1 MIEVGWLRCG
11 KSFKGEGGDF
21 KGDTLFDREPVK
33 SAKGWRNV
41 IASLVIGKDD
51 ASKRVLDGLK
61 AVEGSVREIVK
72 EGITVIE
79 ARRNK
84 RVGEGDSSIG
94 VKERS
99 NLSEGPKLE
108 EGGLTDSGDVV
119 CEGVVRIEGNSEVEG
134 SSGRRDSVVVKGNG
148 GVDDLGTLLRCANDE
163 EFSFGRVKGKFVGGE
178 PEVKRVKDVSKSG
191 KRRRIVGR
199 GEGDVK
205 LGVIS
210 IEMKVNIRGGKYVR
224 ERGGV

>member
-61 AVEGSVREIVK
+61 AVERSVREIVE

-79 ARRNK
+79 AGRNK
-84 RVGEGDSSIG
+84 RVGEGDSSVG

-148 GVDDLGTLLRCANDE
+148 RVDDLGALLRCANDE

-178 PEVKRVKDVSKSG
+178 
-191 KRRRIVGR
+191 
-199 GEGDVK
+199 
-205 LGVIS
+205 LL
-210 IEMKVNIRGGKYVR
+210 
-224 ERGGV
+224 